1 MQCQPHG
8 PTDTSHLRQSVLAF
22 QSSGPQGSP
31 FHTKVRPWP
40 IHCTHTGTDPL
51 LKLGQE
57 AVRMGLE
64 TMGPPEQGHFPAKSS
79 PKTVSQGLVL
89 APGMDPQE

>member
-1 MQCQPHG
+1 
-8 PTDTSHLRQSVLAF
+8 
-22 QSSGPQGSP
+22 
-31 FHTKVRPWP
+31 
-40 IHCTHTGTDPL
+40 
-51 LKLGQE
+51 
-57 AVRMGLE
+57 MGLE